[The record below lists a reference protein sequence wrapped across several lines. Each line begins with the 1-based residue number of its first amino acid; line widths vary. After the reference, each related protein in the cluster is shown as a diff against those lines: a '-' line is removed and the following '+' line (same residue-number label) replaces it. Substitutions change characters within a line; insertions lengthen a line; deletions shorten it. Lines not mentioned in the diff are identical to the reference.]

1 MHARIQTWFP
11 FSIQVCLNG
20 PERLARTMDAVGL
33 RYLRREN
40 CFPRLEDPERAQR
53 LMDEQVQAAW
63 PDLLNDIARSLNP
76 LHQAMFQS
84 FPVEYYWSTFQSEWA
99 SEILFRNAATRARLY
114 PKLVQ
119 HGLLTFL
126 SPDVMRFLG
135 RNSPATGNLLPQFQA
150 EVVSDLKTR
159 PEGLRIKHRPG
170 ENTIKMY
177 DKQGSVLRIETTIN
191 DAMGFKTFRT
201 PEGKPEAAPRWQRM
215 RKGIADLH
223 RRAQVSQAANERY
236 LRVIASVGNTV
247 SLGELTARLCQ
258 PATRNGRRM
267 RPLNP
272 YAPAAAM
279 LLEAISRGELSL
291 NGFRNR
297 DLRPL
302 LAPRYAT
309 TPSNHARATSPG
321 APHRSCRDA
330 AETLRQPLLKPV
342 EMPLTAQRANRCP
355 PARRQITLHRYSGC
369 TPLRPPAQFV
379 QSYHRRHL
387 VWCQHP
393 LPPRIQP
400 PWRALLQ
407 QYLCHSSSFGR
418 GQF

>member
-1 MHARIQTWFP
+1 
-11 FSIQVCLNG
+11 
-20 PERLARTMDAVGL
+20 
-33 RYLRREN
+33 
-40 CFPRLEDPERAQR
+40 
-53 LMDEQVQAAW
+53 
-63 PDLLNDIARSLNP
+63 
-76 LHQAMFQS
+76 
-84 FPVEYYWSTFQSEWA
+84 
-99 SEILFRNAATRARLY
+99 
-114 PKLVQ
+114 
-119 HGLLTFL
+119 
-126 SPDVMRFLG
+126 
-135 RNSPATGNLLPQFQA
+135 
-150 EVVSDLKTR
+150 
-159 PEGLRIKHRPG
+159 
-170 ENTIKMY
+170 
-177 DKQGSVLRIETTIN
+177 
-191 DAMGFKTFRT
+191 
-201 PEGKPEAAPRWQRM
+201 M

-236 LRVIASVGNTV
+236 LRAIASVGNTV

-272 YAPAAAM
+272 YAPADAM

-369 TPLRPPAQFV
+369 TPTRRQSASSPSPVCAIVPP
-379 QSYHRRHL
+379 
-387 VWCQHP
+387 P
-393 LPPRIQP
+393 PPRLAPASSP
-400 PWRALLQ
+400 PTDPTPVASFAPAISLSFLL
-407 QYLCHSSSFGR
+407 LREGSVLMSSG
-418 GQF
+418 GQFFMSPDTLGMGLCRGTGYSRPRSHEDQVGSRKPAG